1 MSQNGLCFTVG
12 IALDI
17 LRVLV
22 IEDHDFQRK
31 LLEQM
36 LRSMSDVQLTSVAS
50 GKQALQ
56 MLRDSRFDIVISD
69 LMMPEIDG
77 IELISMYE
85 DVAPGIAL
93 VLSSVDGD
101 SLQMAVA
108 IAKSKGVRLLGAIPK
123 PLSQQKLALLF
134 EEYRAGT

>member
-1 MSQNGLCFTVG
+1 M
-12 IALDI
+12 DI